1 MMIKNKEKLPKNVQE
16 DLEYFED
23 PNVVG
28 TFVKDGTRYVMVKH
42 ELPMADARKYEER
55 GVKVLVTGEFKPLV
69 KEGETGPLERTGR
82 YRPILGGISI
92 GHFNI
97 TAGTLGIILKDRDGD
112 DVILSNNH
120 VLACS
125 SSVGKQRAQV
135 NDDILQ
141 PGRYDGGL
149 RPQDRVA
156 GLKKWVPIDETGINY
171 IDAATAKID
180 SGIQFKYEIL
190 DLVYPKGFG
199 TAKVNEFV
207 KKSGRTSEVTNGPV
221 YTDNA
226 TVTINYG
233 EFIAT
238 FTDLYLVINP
248 FGSPGDSGSAVLN
261 SNNEL
266 IGLLFAG
273 SLSHTAVCK
282 IQKMVDAF
290 GLRLPGGATPPPPT
304 PPPSGKRYSGTI
316 KMTGKGK
323 GYATVGDY
331 KIPVDLDLTLE
342 GSEEGSVES

>member
-1 MMIKNKEKLPKNVQE
+1 MIKSKDKLPKNVQE

-28 TFVKDGTRYVMVKH
+28 TFVRDGTRYVMVKH
-42 ELPMADARKYEER
+42 ELPMSEARRYEEQ
-55 GVKVLVTGEFKPLV
+55 GIKVLVTGEFKPLL
-69 KEGETGPLERTGR
+69 KEGEVGPFERTGR
-82 YRPILGGISI
+82 YRPLVAGISV
-92 GHFNI
+92 GHYKI

-125 SSVGKQRAQV
+125 SSTKKQRANV

-149 RPQDRVA
+149 IPQDRVA
-156 GLKKWVPIDETGINY
+156 GLKKWIPIDEYGINY
-171 IDAATAKID
+171 VDAAIAKID
-180 SGIQFKYEIL
+180 PGVGFKYEIL
-190 DLVYPKGFG
+190 GLTYPKGFG
-199 TAKVNEFV
+199 TARINEFV
-207 KKSGRTSEVTNGPV
+207 KKSGRTTEVTNGPV
-221 YTDNA
+221 YADNA
-226 TVTINYG
+226 TVTVNYG

-248 FGSPGDSGSAVLN
+248 FGAPGDSGSAVLN
-261 SNNEL
+261 SKDEL

-282 IQKMVDAF
+282 IQKIVDEF
-290 GLRLPGGATPPPPT
+290 GLRLPGEGTPPPPPT
-304 PPPSGKRYSGTI
+304 PPKGKRYEGRI
-316 KMTGKGK
+316 KMVGKGR

-331 KIPVDLDLTLE
+331 KIPIQLDLELE
-342 GSEEGSVES
+342 GTEEGAVED